1 MNIFA
6 CVSPPKTKEQ
16 DDEPPQVQPVKKPE
30 KPQRSAREASHKN
43 KKAKGLMKLFG
54 L

>member
-6 CVSPPKTKEQ
+6 CSSPPRTKED

-30 KPQRSAREASHKN
+30 ANRQVKEASHKN
-43 KKAKGLMKLFG
+43 KKARGLMKMFG